1 MKLISKKITAAI
13 TCTCLLS
20 GSTFVQAATKEE
32 QTNEIIGVSS
42 GAIIGTVLAGP
53 VGGFVA
59 AVFGAMI
66 AEDVNSDKRLLQ
78 AELSLADKDQQLLT
92 LQQNF
97 QQTKERTTI
106 QLAAMDQALEQS
118 ISEIE
123 SNIQFKTGSY
133 ALEQHY
139 QSQLDLIA
147 NTLIKNPKL
156 SISLSGFADQRG
168 DSTLNQALSE
178 QRTIT
183 VKNYLEDKGVKNKQV
198 ITNSYGESL
207 LVNAESNYE
216 GDFFDR
222 RVMLKVSSEQPE
234 MATAATHLD
243 H

>member
-1 MKLISKKITAAI
+1 MKFTKITTAF
-13 TCTCLLS
+13 TFTTCLLS
-20 GSTFVQAATKEE
+20 ASTFAQAATKEE
-32 QTNEIIGVSS
+32 KTNEIIAVSS

-59 AVFGAMI
+59 AVFGGMI
-66 AEDVNSDKRLLQ
+66 AEDVNSDKRLFL
-78 AELSLADKDQQLLT
+78 AEQSLADKDQQLLT

-97 QQTKERTTI
+97 QQAKERATI
-106 QLAAMDQALEQS
+106 QIAAMDQALEQS

-133 ALEQHY
+133 ALEEHY

-183 VKNYLEDKGVKNKQV
+183 VKNYLENKGVKNKQV

-207 LVNAESNYE
+207 LVNTESNYE

-222 RVMLKVSSEQPE
+222 RVMLKISNEHPE
-234 MATAATHLD
+234 MATAATHSD

>member
-1 MKLISKKITAAI
+1 MKLTKIATAIAF
-13 TCTCLLS
+13 TTCLLS
-20 GSTFVQAATKEE
+20 ASTFAQAANKEE
-32 QTNEIIGVSS
+32 KTNEIIAISS

-59 AVFGAMI
+59 AVFGGMI
-66 AEDVNSDKRLLQ
+66 VEDVNSDKRLLL
-78 AELSLADKDQQLLT
+78 AEQSLADKDQQLLT

-97 QQTKERTTI
+97 QQAKERTTI
-106 QLAAMDQALEQS
+106 QIAAMDQALEQS

-133 ALEQHY
+133 ALEEHY

-183 VKNYLEDKGVKNKQV
+183 VKNYLENKGVRNEQV

-222 RVMLKVSSEQPE
+222 RVMLKVSNEQPE
-234 MATAATHLD
+234 MATTAAHSD